1 MLYSHIII
9 LSSSKLICY
18 IYGSEEFD
26 GIKPHFVDANSL
38 YNFDCMHK
46 KLPRGN
52 IVWDGVRGD
61 GI

>member
-1 MLYSHIII
+1 MVLKN
-9 LSSSKLICY
+9 LMELNLICWM
-18 IYGSEEFD
+18 
-26 GIKPHFVDANSL
+26 ANSL

-52 IVWDGVRGD
+52 FVWDGVRGD